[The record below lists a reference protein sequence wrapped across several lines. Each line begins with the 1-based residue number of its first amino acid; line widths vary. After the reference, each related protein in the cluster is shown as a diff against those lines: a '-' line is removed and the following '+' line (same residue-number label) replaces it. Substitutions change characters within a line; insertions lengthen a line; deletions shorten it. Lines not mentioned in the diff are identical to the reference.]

1 MAEITRIVIKGSS
14 GYCCYDEAF
23 NDKVTITQDS
33 IEYKYVPYQE
43 TDINPNRK
51 WSYKTNSPIF
61 KMKYDEIASML
72 SGIVERGVEEF
83 YTDIGGIE
91 INITYSDKTKLKE
104 TYCVPGDCFEE
115 LFVAI
120 KSLVPECEYT
130 PAVLLTSED

>member
-33 IEYKYVPYQE
+33 IAYEYVPYQE
-43 TDINPNRK
+43 TDINPKRK

-61 KMKYDEIASML
+61 KMKYDEVAGML
-72 SGIVERGVEEF
+72 SGIIERGVEEF
-83 YTDIGGIE
+83 CTDIGGIE
-91 INITYSDKTKLKE
+91 
-104 TYCVPGDCFEE
+104 

-120 KSLVPECEYT
+120 RSLVSETEYT
-130 PAVLLTSED
+130 PAVLFTTEDYEDEEEEDE